1 MGERVAICHTAHVL
15 VFTAIV
21 APMAYGMVGVRPI
34 LVFYRIVAVYA
45 AVFTACRG
53 YGNGEDAYKENGRNN
68 DG

>member
-1 MGERVAICHTAHVL
+1 MAFRRSAHVL

-34 LVFYRIVAVYA
+34 LVFYRIVAVNA
-45 AVFTACRG
+45 AIFTACRV